1 MCWKAAIPD
10 RSHVLVRYAA
20 PGVTL
25 EVKLQTHDEMKP
37 VRWAARDEGGGGRD
51 ELIKGRKRIG
61 ESTLKGDDPMATYY
75 TIEEGHYSMG
85 NTSTNICSYSQVQHI
100 HGLEHDF
107 VALRVCELWIKV
119 QIRGTPVDGRVARRR
134 VILRVQR

>member
-1 MCWKAAIPD
+1 MVRDHEIALAINGHD
-10 RSHVLVRYAA
+10 HVPRR
-20 PGVTL
+20 TTDS
-25 EVKLQTHDEMKP
+25 KD
-37 VRWAARDEGGGGRD
+37 
-51 ELIKGRKRIG
+51 G
-61 ESTLKGDDPMATYY
+61 ESTLNGDDPMATYY

-100 HGLEHDF
+100 PGLEHDF